1 MKIFVQLCVIILP
14 QRFAKFFTEIH
25 RENKFKNIRMK
36 IIAVIPARYA
46 STRFPAKLMQD
57 LGGKTVILRTY
68 EASVATKLFD
78 DVFVVTDSDLIFNE
92 IVSNGGKAIMSIK
105 EHESGSDRIAEAV
118 ASLDVDIVVNV
129 QGDEPFTEAGPLEQ
143 VLSVFKNDPDHKV
156 DLASLMRE
164 ITDEDEINNPN
175 NVKVVVDQSQF
186 ALYFSRS
193 VIPYPRDKDVGV
205 RYFQHIGIYAFRK
218 QALLDFYSLPMK
230 SLEASE
236 KLEQLRYLE
245 FGKRIKMVE
254 TTHVGIG
261 IDTAEDLEKARGI
274 LSSK

>member
-1 MKIFVQLCVIILP
+1 
-14 QRFAKFFTEIH
+14 
-25 RENKFKNIRMK
+25 MK

-57 LGGKTVILRTY
+57 LGGMSVILRTY
-68 EASVATKLFD
+68 QATINTNLFD
-78 DVFVVTDSDLIFNE
+78 DVFVVTDSEIIFNE
-92 IVSNGGKAIMSIK
+92 IISNGGKAIMSIK
-105 EHESGSDRIAEAV
+105 EHESGSDRIAEAI
-118 ASLDVDIVVNV
+118 ANIDVDIIVNV
-129 QGDEPFTEAGPLEQ
+129 QGDEPFTQKEPLEQ
-143 VLSVFKNDPDHKV
+143 VLSVFKNDDSKQI

-164 ITDEDEINNPN
+164 ISDETEINNPN
-175 NVKVVVDQSQF
+175 VVKVVVDQNQM

-193 VIPYPRDKDVGV
+193 VIPYPREANVGV

-218 QALLDFYSLPMK
+218 QALLDFYNLPMK

-254 TTHVGIG
+254 TNLVSVG
-261 IDTAEDLEKARGI
+261 IDTPADLEKARKMI
-274 LSSK
+274 